1 MDYFYS
7 VYKFLL
13 MKKTILSLVLILGS
27 LTGYSQSQS
36 QFDEGQ
42 ALEAKSYALLDLGF
56 EAKLLHLNR
65 TPHTK
70 PVIKSEVK
78 KSPRSLEDILG
89 VTKKVNQVKFHLI
102 AGCFS
107 SISNA
112 KGLVSQLN
120 QEGYDSKVI
129 GQNEHGLHMVTYRT
143 FDTESRALK
152 VLNEL
157 ETQGKASW
165 IRKQ

>member
-1 MDYFYS
+1 
-7 VYKFLL
+7 
-13 MKKTILSLVLILGS
+13 MKKTVLYLVIALSSV
-27 LTGYSQSQS
+27 TAYSQSQS

-42 ALEAKSYALLDLGF
+42 ALEAKSFALLDLGF
-56 EAKLLHLNR
+56 EARLLHLNR

-89 VTKKVNQVKFHLI
+89 KSKKNYQQKFHLI

-120 QEGYDSKVI
+120 REGYDSKVI

-143 FDTESRALK
+143 FDDESKALK

>member
-1 MDYFYS
+1 
-7 VYKFLL
+7 
-13 MKKTILSLVLILGS
+13 MKKFVLSLVLVLGS

-36 QFDEGQ
+36 QFDDTH
-42 ALEAKSYALLDLGF
+42 LMEAKSYALLDLGF

-89 VTKKVNQVKFHLI
+89 KSKKKYQKKFHLI

-129 GQNEHGLHMVTYRT
+129 GENEHGLHMVTYRT
-143 FDTESRALK
+143 FDTESKALK

>member
-1 MDYFYS
+1 
-7 VYKFLL
+7 
-13 MKKTILSLVLILGS
+13 MKKTVLYLVIALSSV
-27 LTGYSQSQS
+27 TAYSQSQS

-56 EAKLLHLNR
+56 EARLLHLNR

-129 GQNEHGLHMVTYRT
+129 GENEQGLHMVTYRT
-143 FDTESRALK
+143 FDTESKALK
-152 VLNEL
+152 VLNEF
-157 ETQGKASW
+157 ESQGRSTW

>member
-13 MKKTILSLVLILGS
+13 MKKFVLSLVLVLGS
-27 LTGYSQSQS
+27 LTAYSQSQS

-78 KSPRSLEDILG
+78 KSPRSLEDIMG
-89 VTKKVNQVKFHLI
+89 KSKKTAKLKYHLI

-107 SISNA
+107 SENNA
-112 KGLVSQLN
+112 NRLVSQLN
-120 QEGYDSKVI
+120 KEGFDSERI
-129 GQNEHGLHMVTYRT
+129 GRNEQGLYMVTYRT
-143 FDTESRALK
+143 FDSETSALK
-152 VLNEL
+152 VLNHL
-157 ETQGKASW
+157 ATQGKSSW
-165 IRKQ
+165 LRIQ